1 MKTIIIGGTAAGMS
15 AAVKIQKMAR
25 DPQVVV
31 YEKGEV
37 VSFGACG
44 LPYYVGD
51 QFHDSRQMIA
61 REQAAFEKMGIAVN
75 LFHEVTAVDTVNKT
89 ATVWDSQQAQSFT
102 DTYDQLLVASGA
114 YPLTPRL
121 ETPAFERYE
130 NIFHLKTIGD
140 GRALKTY
147 LRVEEVQEV
156 TVIGGGFIGVECAE
170 ALLHQGK
177 KVRLIQLDEH
187 LLNDSFD
194 PEISEVLAENMRAAG
209 VNLHLGEGVQDLCG
223 STDEETNARIH
234 TVVTDKGAYPTELV
248 VIAIGVRPATDMLGP
263 EFAKLQNG
271 ALVVDDQGRTNV
283 AAVWAAGDCATV
295 PHLVTGD
302 DRYIPLATGANKLGR
317 IVGEVMAGADSRYPG
332 SLGTAGVKF
341 MALEAARTGIT
352 EADAV
357 KLGLGFKTVVINDKN
372 QTDYYP
378 GQKDI
383 RVKLIYDEQDLTLW
397 GAQITGEN
405 GAALRIDTLAAAI
418 TMKMT
423 TKQLGMLDL
432 LYAPPFARTWDV
444 LNVAGNVA
452 KPGPKT
458 TLPAAEKPATQ
469 AEKAAIPAG

>member
-15 AAVKIQKMAR
+15 GAVKIQKMAEN
-25 DPQVVV
+25 PEVVV

-61 REQAAFEKMGIAVN
+61 REQAAFEKMGIKVK
-75 LFHEVTAVDTVNKT
+75 LFHEVTAVDTLNKT
-89 ATVWDSQQAQSFT
+89 VTVWDSQEGQSFT
-102 DTYDQLLVASGA
+102 DTYDRLLIACGA
-114 YPLTPRL
+114 YPLTPPL
-121 ETPAFERYE
+121 KTPGAAKYE
-130 NIFHLKTIGD
+130 NLFHLKTIGD

-147 LRVEEVQEV
+147 LRVEEVQHV

-177 KVRLIQLDEH
+177 QVRLIQLDEH
-187 LLNDSFD
+187 LLADSFD
-194 PEISEVLAENMRAAG
+194 SEISEVLEDKLRTAG
-209 VNLHLGEGVQDLCG
+209 VALHLGEKVQDLAG
-223 STDEETNARIH
+223 GVDEESIARVH
-234 TVVTDKGAYPTELV
+234 SVVTDQGEYATDLV
-248 VIAIGVRPATDMLGP
+248 VMAIGVRPATQMLGS
-263 EFAKLQNG
+263 EFDKLANG
-271 ALVVDDQGRTNV
+271 ALIVDNQGRTNV
-283 AAVWAAGDCATV
+283 ADVWGAGDCATV

-302 DRYIPLATGANKLGR
+302 NRYIPLATGANKLGR
-317 IVGEVMAGADSRYPG
+317 VAGEVIAGADSYYPG

-341 MALEAARTGIT
+341 LALEAARTGIT
-352 EADAV
+352 EADAL
-357 KLGLGFKTVVINDKN
+357 KLGLSFKTVVINDKN

-383 RVKLIYDEQDLTLW
+383 RVKLIYDDQTLVIL
-397 GAQITGEN
+397 GAQIVGEN

-418 TMKMT
+418 TMGMT

-452 KPGPKT
+452 KPSRK
-458 TLPAAEKPATQ
+458 PAAQPV
-469 AEKAAIPAG
+469 G